1 MDKIEFSK
9 AERAALSE
17 AIRHYFAKELDQ
29 EIGGLQAELF
39 LDFLT
44 ETLGP
49 VFYNRGLLDTE
60 AAMLKKMDDLSDAIR
75 MLEKPLPAKR

>member
-17 AIRHYFAKELDQ
+17 AIRRYFAQELDQ

-49 VFYNRGLLDTE
+49 VFYNRGLLDAE